1 MEINKRIE
9 EIIEEI
15 KEHFNNMSVEQ
26 FEENLIKAGINEIE
40 PSGCEMI
47 LFENG
52 SKIIPI
58 RSKGKTIRSKG
69 YHFTIE

>member
-9 EIIEEI
+9 EIR
-15 KEHFNNMSVEQ
+15 EHFNNISIEQ

-40 PSGCEMI
+40 PSDCEI
-47 LFENG
+47 ITFENG

-58 RSKGKTIRSKG
+58 KSKGKTIRSKG